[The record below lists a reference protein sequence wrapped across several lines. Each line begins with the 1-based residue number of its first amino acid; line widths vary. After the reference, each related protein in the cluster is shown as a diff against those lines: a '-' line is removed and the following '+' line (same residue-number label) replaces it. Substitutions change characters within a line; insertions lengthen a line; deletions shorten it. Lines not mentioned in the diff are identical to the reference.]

1 MTTLYA
7 FVTGPEGAGKSSFL
21 YALGDPADYWVD
33 EDVGLEYRYLAVDDS
48 LEVYLFC
55 SLDASRFDRLL
66 ELEQRDLLGYIVM
79 VDSTDRGTWA
89 EAQAMMAN
97 CRGFALLP
105 TVIGANKQDIAGAAT
120 PNEIA
125 VAVGGLDAMTRV
137 QGAVA
142 PNPDSARNL
151 FLQLLY
157 SVNHEIERLD
167 ALIAE
172 LERLAAERDST

>member
-7 FVTGPEGAGKSSFL
+7 FVTGPAGSGKSSFL
-21 YALGDPADYWVD
+21 YALGDPAECWVD
-33 EDVGLEYRYLAVDDS
+33 EDAGLEYRHLSVDES

-55 SLDASRFDRLL
+55 SLDPSRFDRLL
-66 ELEQRDLLGYIVM
+66 ELEQRDMLGYIVM
-79 VDSTDRGTWA
+79 VDSTDPSSWA
-89 EAQAMMAN
+89 EAQFMLSN
-97 CRGFALLP
+97 CRGVALLP
-105 TVIGANKQDIAGAAT
+105 TVIAANKQDIAGAAT

-125 VAVGGLDAMTRV
+125 VAVSGFDAMTRV
-137 QGAVA
+137 QGSVA
-142 PNPDSARNL
+142 IDPDSARTL

-172 LERLAAERDST
+172 LERLAAETDSK